1 MGDFFMKKR
10 ERQVSTKIKKNVTV
24 AMLCAFAF
32 LCTVVIK
39 IPVAFLTLD
48 IKDSIIAL
56 CTLFFGI
63 VSGVAASIIVPFLE
77 LIIISDTGIYGFIMN
92 VISSLMFCLPVGLI
106 YKYKRTLKGAV
117 LGLVASVVSM
127 VAVMMLANLVITPY
141 YMNVPTE
148 QVAALIPT
156 LLLPFN
162 AVKGVLNA
170 SVVLLLYKPLSRAL
184 KKSRLARLSVF
195 ESTTQINNNHK
206 KSVLVTAIALVVMI
220 ISLVIIFTVL
230 GGSISWFDAIK
241 S

>member
-1 MGDFFMKKR
+1 MKKTK
-10 ERQVSTKIKKNVTV
+10 RQTSQKIKKNVTV

-48 IKDSIIAL
+48 IKDSVIAL

-63 VSGVAASIIVPFLE
+63 FSGVAASVIVPLLE
-77 LIIISDTGIYGFIMN
+77 LILISDTGIYGFIMN

-106 YKYKRTLKGAV
+106 YKYKRTLKGAL

-148 QVAALIPT
+148 QVASLIPT

-170 SVVLLLYKPLSRAL
+170 SIVMLLYKPLSRAL
-184 KKSRLARLSVF
+184 KKARLVESSVF
-195 ESTTQINNNHK
+195 ENTTQTNVNKK
-206 KSVLVTAIALVVMI
+206 KSTLVTVVALCIMI

>member
-1 MGDFFMKKR
+1 MKKTK
-10 ERQVSTKIKKNVTV
+10 RQTSQKIKKNVTV

-48 IKDSIIAL
+48 IKDSVIAL

-63 VSGVAASIIVPFLE
+63 FSGVAASVIVPLLE
-77 LIIISDTGIYGFIMN
+77 LILISDTGIYGFIMN

-106 YKYKRTLKGAV
+106 YKYKRTLKGAL

-148 QVAALIPT
+148 QVASLIPT

-170 SVVLLLYKPLSRAL
+170 SIVMLLYKPLSRAL
-184 KKSRLARLSVF
+184 KKARLVESNVF
-195 ESTTQINNNHK
+195 ENTTQTNVNKK
-206 KSVLVTAIALVVMI
+206 KSTLVTVVALCIMI
-220 ISLVIIFTVL
+220 ISLVVIFTVL

>member
-1 MGDFFMKKR
+1 MKKTKI
-10 ERQVSTKIKKNVTV
+10 QTSLKIKKNVTV

-48 IKDSIIAL
+48 IKDSVIAL

-63 VSGVAASIIVPFLE
+63 FSGVAASVIVPLLE
-77 LIIISDTGIYGFIMN
+77 LILISDTGIYGFIMN

-106 YKYKRTLKGAV
+106 YKHKRTLKGAL

-148 QVAALIPT
+148 QVASLIPT

-170 SVVLLLYKPLSRAL
+170 SIVMLLYKPLSRAL
-184 KKSRLARLSVF
+184 KKARLVESSVL
-195 ESTTQINNNHK
+195 ENTTQTNVNKK
-206 KSVLVTAIALVVMI
+206 KSTLVTVVALGIMI

-230 GGSISWFDAIK
+230 GGSVSWFNTIK